1 MAYETMTEFSPLHYT
16 EQEADPFFGGAFRR
30 LKRLAQGP
38 LGAALKRLAPVAARF
53 VAGAIPGVG
62 AVAGPLA
69 GKLVASLTREQQE
82 QLEAALNEI
91 VQGEL
96 GQESQEL
103 GESYEAGEFGE
114 TQETEWEIG
123 EIGEAGEFGELG
135 EAQEFASV
143 HEQEAS
149 ELGEF
154 GESGEWESAANQEHL
169 EHPELEFGVT
179 HSEVVH
185 HEAALM
191 EQIAHEAATT
201 HNEVAAEALVGSLVP
216 LAMRV
221 ARSVPAAARATPV
234 LTRAASRLAYGLRRS
249 PATRQLIRVVPQIL
263 GRTARTLA
271 ASAAR
276 GRPIPPRQAVRLMA
290 RQTYRTFNTPELV
303 IRIIVR
309 SSRRRRRY
317 AA

>member
-16 EQEADPFFGGAFRR
+16 EQEADPFLGGAFRR
-30 LKRLAQGP
+30 LKKLARGP
-38 LGAALKRLAPVAARF
+38 LGAALKRLAPIAARF
-53 VAGAIPGVG
+53 VVGAIPGVG

-91 VQGEL
+91 VHGEL

-103 GESYEAGEFGE
+103 GESFETGEFGE
-114 TQETEWEIG
+114 IHESEWETG
-123 EIGEAGEFGELG
+123 ETGEVGEFGEAQELGSAHEGESYELGEFGELG
-135 EAQEFASV
+135 E
-143 HEQEAS
+143 
-149 ELGEF
+149 
-154 GESGEWESAANQEHL
+154 WESEGNHEHQ
-169 EHPELEFGVT
+169 EHPESEFGMP
-179 HSEVVH
+179 HSEAAH

-249 PATRQLIRVVPQIL
+249 PATRQLVRVVPQIL

-276 GRPIPPRQAVRLMA
+276 GRPIPPRQAVRVMA
-290 RQTYRTFNTPELV
+290 RQTYRTFNTPEII
-303 IRIIVR
+303 IRILIR
-309 SSRRRRRY
+309 SRRRMRRY

>member
-16 EQEADPFFGGAFRR
+16 EQEADPFFGSAFRR
-30 LKRLAQGP
+30 LKRFAKGP

-53 VAGAIPGVG
+53 VVGAIPGVG

-91 VQGEL
+91 VHGEL

-114 TQETEWEIG
+114 TQESEWETG
-123 EIGEAGEFGELG
+123 EINEAGEFGE
-135 EAQEFASV
+135 AQEFESL
-143 HEQEAS
+143 HEGEAS

-154 GESGEWESAANQEHL
+154 GELGEWESGGNQEHL
-169 EHPELEFGVT
+169 EHPESEFGMA
-179 HSEVVH
+179 HSEAAH
-185 HEAALM
+185 QEAALM

-221 ARSVPAAARATPV
+221 ARSVPAALRTTPI

-249 PATRQLIRVVPQIL
+249 PATRQLVRVVPQIL
-263 GRTARTLA
+263 ARTARTLA
-271 ASAAR
+271 ANAAR
-276 GRPIPPRQAVRLMA
+276 GRPIPPRQAVRVMA
-290 RQTYRTFNTPELV
+290 HQTYRTFNTPELV
-303 IRIIVR
+303 IRIIIR
-309 SSRRRRRY
+309 SSRRLRRRY